1 MIDTTSQGFTRMLFK
16 TLAIASLFALGTAGA
31 ASAACPTPNTTPLK
45 SLSAGFAAWKDVTAA
60 MTACGDFAA
69 ELDQEFATKLPEAL
83 AAKPALYQIAGVSAD
98 SIVPVLNAGTI
109 RPLDDLV
116 AKYGA
121 GLSPNQLIK
130 LNGKIYVIAMM
141 VNAQTLVYR
150 ADILDKL
157 GIAVPATYDE
167 LLAAA
172 EKIKQAHAVE
182 YPIGATM
189 RTGWNLG
196 EDFVNLYLGYG
207 GAFFG
212 AGNKATLN
220 NPAGVN
226 ALEMMKKL
234 TAYMDPEYLTADST
248 KVQQQFQQGKIAL
261 SNLWASRVGAMDDKA
276 ESKVVGLVKTAAAPR
291 AIPGG
296 KPATTLWWD
305 GAAIATNI
313 TEEQAVAAIHLI
325 EAGMSP
331 ATVAAHND
339 DAVWLIKGYQP
350 GPIAAGAIASL
361 QSGAPPY
368 PVSTQMGLL
377 HSAIGNNLADFFTGK
392 LSAEA
397 TLAKVEAAYTT
408 SAKEAGV
415 LQ

>member
-1 MIDTTSQGFTRMLFK
+1 MRLK
-16 TLAIASLFALGTAGA
+16 TLALASAFAFGTAGA
-31 ASAACPTPNTTPLK
+31 ASAACPTPNPTPLK
-45 SLSAGFAAWKDVTAA
+45 SLSAGFAAWKDVTGMMAE
-60 MTACGDFAA
+60 CGNFSA
-69 ELDQEFATKLPEAL
+69 ELDQEFANKLPEAL

-157 GIAVPATYDE
+157 GIAVPTSYDE
-167 LLAAA
+167 MLAAA
-172 EKIKQAHAVE
+172 EKIRQAKAVE

-196 EDFVNLYLGYG
+196 EEFVNMYLGYG

-212 AGNKATLN
+212 PGNQATLN
-220 NPAGVN
+220 NPAGVK
-226 ALEMMKKL
+226 ALETMKKL

-248 KVQQQFQQGKIAL
+248 FVQQQFQQGRIAM

-276 ESKVVGLVKTAAAPR
+276 ESKVVGLVKTAAAPT
-291 AIPGG
+291 AMPGG

-305 GAAIATNI
+305 GAAVATNI
-313 TEEQAVAAIHLI
+313 TDEQAAAAFRLI
-325 EAGMSP
+325 TEGMSP
-331 ATVAAHND
+331 AMIAAHND
-339 DAVWLIKGYQP
+339 DAVWLIKGYKP
-350 GPIAAGAIASL
+350 PAIDEGAIASL
-361 QSGAPPY
+361 QSGAPGY
-368 PVSTQMGLL
+368 PISTQMGLI
-377 HSAIGNNLADFFTGK
+377 HSAIGNTIADFFTGK

-397 TLAKVEAAYTT
+397 TLAKAEAAYTT